1 MTLSVFIKC
10 KLILQ
15 QSNITYKLLKNMEKY
30 KIKNV
35 TQLNM
40 EVFGGCNLT
49 CPMCPQGIEGGRE
62 KDFKKSLGDDLF
74 KKIVDEAIPMGLK
87 YVNLSGSGEPLLNKK
102 IESFI
107 SYLSKKKL
115 TSMIYTNGQ
124 LLNKDR
130 FVSLCESGI
139 SIIKVSCMG
148 WDRES
153 YKLWMSKDSFDMVRE
168 NLKECQ
174 EILKNKKYNTILQT
188 NHLIQ
193 DYKEKDLQL
202 ELYLK
207 NWVNYLNI
215 QSEIWLAH
223 NWSGLYD
230 KNEISRKSTEK
241 KIVKRSCGRPL
252 GSIIEIRAGG
262 IGKSKGAVV
271 PCPNVLGHDSIA
283 VLGHLDENSLEDVI
297 NGNKYTE
304 LRKNH
309 LEKNFDKVD
318 YCKNC
323 DHLIDFPDSLVWTNI
338 PGRKYGTSRIS
349 LTNYLS

>member
-1 MTLSVFIKC
+1 
-10 KLILQ
+10 
-15 QSNITYKLLKNMEKY
+15 MEKY
-30 KIKNV
+30 KIKKV

-40 EVFGGCNLT
+40 EVFGGCNLA
-49 CPMCPQGIEGGRE
+49 CPMCPQGIEDGRE
-62 KDFKKSLGDDLF
+62 KDFKKSLGGDLF
-74 KKIVDEAIPMGLK
+74 KKIVDEAIPMGLE

-107 SYLSKKKL
+107 SYLSEKKL

-130 FVSLCESGI
+130 FISLCESGI

-148 WDRES
+148 WDKES
-153 YKLWMSKDSFDMVRE
+153 YKHWMSKDSFDMVRE

-174 EILKNKKYNTILQT
+174 EILKKKKYNTILQT

-230 KNEISRKSTEK
+230 KNEISRKN
-241 KIVKRSCGRPL
+241 
-252 GSIIEIRAGG
+252 SIE
-262 IGKSKGAVV
+262 S
-271 PCPNVLGHDSIA
+271 CPNTLGHDSIA
-283 VLGHLDENSLEDVI
+283 VLGHLDESSLEDVI
-297 NGNKYTE
+297 NGDKYTE

-309 LEKNFDKVD
+309 LEKNFDEVD

-323 DHLIDFPDSLVWTNI
+323 DHLIDYPDSLVWTNI